1 MWRRIA
7 GLALT
12 LLLIISLVGMVRSGL
27 AIYRAPAFR
36 LLVDEAQDR
45 IEARVERLAARE
57 ITPERLDRK
66 LKSLLL
72 EEPRNW
78 LAIDGVIEVAG
89 HHGVAPSPKLANRIA
104 DAREHDSGFFR
115 TAGRCLACS
124 YNAETCD
131 FSWVL
136 ACRAPVDLTP
146 IGDVAGVSRQL
157 INMALG
163 QEVDQF
169 DLTLS
174 VIGLG
179 AEAMTLT
186 SAGSSYTVK
195 IGASLLKTGRKMGA
209 ISRPLAR
216 AILRAGW
223 RAIDWELLKNSPL
236 SALPRNLKRAIR
248 PKALHPLREFM
259 SNLLSMRDDIGPVRA
274 FYLLR
279 KVENFDEARKLA
291 RFTRAA
297 KKRAV
302 GYMELLGKSR
312 ILRATLRYAD
322 EAFAF
327 VAWLGGF
334 LVGVVVFIQN
344 IAVSFLFRRF
354 RRLLLKS
361 AARRKA
367 RA

>member
-12 LLLIISLVGMVRSGL
+12 LLLIVSLVGTVRSGL
-27 AIYRAPAFR
+27 AIYRAPAFKP
-36 LLVDEAQDR
+36 LVDEAQDR
-45 IEARVERLAARE
+45 IEAKVERLAARE
-57 ITPERLDRK
+57 ITPEKLDRK

-89 HHGVAPSPKLANRIA
+89 YHGVAPSPKLANRIA
-104 DAREHDSGFFR
+104 DAREHDDSWLR
-115 TAGRCLACS
+115 KAGRCANCLV
-124 YNAETCD
+124 NADSCD

-136 ACRAPVDLTP
+136 ACRVPVDLTP

-195 IGASLLKTGRKMGA
+195 IGASLLKTARKMGA

-216 AILRAGW
+216 AILRAGK

-236 SALPRNLKRAIR
+236 SALPRNIRRAIR
-248 PKALHPLREFM
+248 PGALHPLKEFM
-259 SNLLSMRDDIGPVRA
+259 GHVLSMRADIGTVPT
-274 FYLLR
+274 FYMLR
-279 KVENFDEARKLA
+279 KVENFDEGRRLA
-291 RFTRAA
+291 RFTKAV

-302 GYMELLGKSR
+302 GYMEILGKNR

-322 EAFAF
+322 EAIAL

-334 LVGVVVFIQN
+334 LVGLILFIKN
-344 IAVSFLFRRF
+344 AALSFLIRRLRRF
-354 RRLLLKS
+354 LRKS
-361 AARRKA
+361 AWGRKA
-367 RA
+367 RT

>member
-12 LLLIISLVGMVRSGL
+12 LLLIVSLVGTVRSGL
-27 AIYRAPAFR
+27 AIYRAPAFKP
-36 LLVDEAQDR
+36 LVDEAQDR
-45 IEARVERLAARE
+45 IEAKVECLAARE
-57 ITPERLDRK
+57 ITQEKLDRK

-78 LAIDGVIEVAG
+78 LAIDAVIEVAG

-104 DAREHDSGFFR
+104 DAREHDNSLLR
-115 TAGRCLACS
+115 KAGRCLACS
-124 YNAETCD
+124 VNADSCD
-131 FSWVL
+131 FSWIL

-146 IGDVAGVSRQL
+146 IGDVVGVSRQL

-195 IGASLLKTGRKMGA
+195 IGASLLKTARKMGA

-216 AILRAGW
+216 AILRAGK
-223 RAIDWELLKNSPL
+223 RAIDWKLLKNSPL

-248 PKALHPLREFM
+248 PKALRPLREFM
-259 SNLLSMRDDIGPVRA
+259 GNVLSMQDDIGTVST

-279 KVENFDEARKLA
+279 KVENFTEAHKLA
-291 RFTRAA
+291 RFTRAV

-322 EAFAF
+322 EAIAF
-327 VAWLGGF
+327 VAWIGGF
-334 LVGVVVFIQN
+334 VVGIVIFFKNLIL
-344 IAVSFLFRRF
+344 SFLNRRF
-354 RRLLLKS
+354 RRFLRRSVSK
-361 AARRKA
+361 RKA